1 MKLFLTILIFLC
13 ILLIVLILIQNPRMG
28 GIHNTI
34 SIYGNRIFGI
44 QKNTDFIEQITW
56 IVTVMT
62 FTIILIMNYII
73 KYKIR

>member
-1 MKLFLTILIFLC
+1 MILSLIILIFLC

-44 QKNTDFIEQITW
+44 QKNTDFFEKITW
-56 IVTVMT
+56 IVTIITFSVILLINYVIKHMT
-62 FTIILIMNYII
+62 
-73 KYKIR
+73 